1 MQQCVFP
8 TSRKN
13 RKGESAS
20 REQRITNYQARL
32 RSGSCYCSVGELNRR
47 YYLWPCGDTKFIFE
61 CWKIFHEWEK
71 RTREVCFQEE
81 KRNSYLQ
88 AAISCIV
95 LFIMNIDEI
104 PSHEISLP
112 LLKIYFTRSLCSLQ
126 QLEKK
131 FGPSRGHVISS
142 ISFFPLPCSIYKDNS
157 SKGSGFP

>member
-71 RTREVCFQEE
+71 RTREAGMFSRREE
-81 KRNSYLQ
+81 KFVSP
-88 AAISCIV
+88 SGH
-95 LFIMNIDEI
+95 IM
-104 PSHEISLP
+104 
-112 LLKIYFTRSLCSLQ
+112 Y
-126 QLEKK
+126 
-131 FGPSRGHVISS
+131 
-142 ISFFPLPCSIYKDNS
+142 CSIYYEHRWNTKPWNFS
-157 SKGSGFP
+157 SLVENIFHSFAMLTSTTRKEIWTFARPCDILYFFLSITLLHL